1 MVAAFARH
9 GEGGRLFWGP
19 MGGGIFGIVVVLLF
33 WWAVVVGFKTLFR
46 RFTSTLLGL
55 GGAKEWSLSD
65 YRPVDDRDDYA
76 PRALPAPGYSKAGY
90 NQAPDIEPLHS
101 VTRQMEQT
109 LGETR
114 TTAEELDRR
123 IANWRQSLS
132 SCEVAMIDWS
142 NRAQVAIDGG
152 REDLARQAIAE
163 RQRAAAKAAEIRA
176 DLTQIETLRT
186 NYGRDI
192 EALETKLSDTWRRE
206 VVIQSRMEVAQ
217 TSLKARELVYGER
230 TKDAL
235 SRLEILEQEAT
246 LAEGRADAATL
257 GQGGS
262 GHSLDDQFAALER
275 DAELTRRRG
284 FGRKVD

>member
-1 MVAAFARH
+1 
-9 GEGGRLFWGP
+9 
-19 MGGGIFGIVVVLLF
+19 MGGGIFGIVMVLLF

-46 RFTSTLLGL
+46 RFTTAVLGL
-55 GGAKEWSLSD
+55 GGAKEWSLAD
-65 YRPVDDRDDYA
+65 YRPVDDGDTYA
-76 PRALPAPGYSKAGY
+76 PRALAAPGYK
-90 NQAPDIEPLHS
+90 QAPDNDPLHS

-109 LGETR
+109 LAQTR

-142 NRAQVAIDGG
+142 NRAQLTLDGG

-163 RQRAAAKAAEIRA
+163 RQRAAAKAAYIRA

-275 DAELTRRRG
+275 DAELTRRRS
-284 FGRKVD
+284 FGRKVG